1 MTNFF
6 IPFFVLIVIFYGL
19 LKKID
24 IYDSFLK
31 GVREGI
37 SLALTIFP
45 VMFAMVMCVDI
56 LVKSNFLLDFVKIIG
71 PILEIFK
78 FPKELLPL
86 AIMRSVSG
94 SSSLILMNDIFMT
107 YGADSYLGRVASVI
121 QGSTDTTIYILGLY
135 FASIKI
141 KKTKYALIAGLFADF
156 VAIVL
161 SIVVVNMLF

>member
-6 IPFFVLIVIFYGL
+6 IPFFVLMVIFYGL

-71 PILEIFK
+71 PILEVFK

-86 AIMRSVSG
+86 AIMRPVSG

-156 VAIVL
+156 VAIAL

>member
-6 IPFFVLIVIFYGL
+6 IPTFVLIIIFYGL
-19 LKKID
+19 LKKVD

-37 SLALTIFP
+37 SLTLTIFP
-45 VMFAMVMCVDI
+45 TMFAMVMCTDV
-56 LVKSNFLLDFVKIIG
+56 LVKSNFLLGFVKIIG
-71 PILEIFK
+71 PILEFFQI
-78 FPKELLPL
+78 PKELLPL
-86 AIMRSVSG
+86 AIMRPISG
-94 SSSLILMNDIFMT
+94 SSSLILMNNIFIT
-107 YGADSYLGRVASVI
+107 YGVDSYLGRVASVI

-161 SIVVVNMLF
+161 SIVIVNMLF